1 MPTPAGGRQLMPE
14 YPELSAMFTDPMI
27 LTGVLA
33 ICGAIV
39 TRLAFR
45 NHPRKRLVGQVLFFL
60 ALTLL
65 LLYQGI
71 VPYEAGPPDVSI
83 LQRIFIGLA
92 KVVWWINAAW
102 ALIAFVRVF
111 LIFERQPREG
121 RLIQDL
127 VVGMIYLG
135 MVLSVVA
142 YVFSVPVGTLIA
154 TSGVFAIILG
164 LAMQSTLSDV
174 FSGIALN
181 LGRPYAIGDWIVVG
195 DGIEGRVVET
205 NWRATHLLNSANDLV
220 ILPNSGLAKATLT
233 NMSSPERSHG
243 GKLTVRLVPTMA
255 PAAICDVMRNVL
267 LSCTSILAVPPPSVQ
282 IKALDAH
289 AVEIELSFR
298 VKDLSAVSA
307 AHNEIFDLVYRHAK
321 AAGLNLAA
329 AADAPA
335 DASMLAQPGEK
346 AQHRST
352 PLRLLDAMALFAS
365 LTEDEREALAETMTR
380 RTYRKDEIIVR
391 QGETLHALMVVR
403 TGVLVV
409 TRRQHER
416 DVELNRLAPGDWF
429 GEGGLLTGA
438 AEAGTIKALTFVVVY
453 EIAQEGLAPIMRDRP
468 ALAEELGLTLSRRAE
483 AERHLFEP
491 SATVDSAG
499 SVQKLA
505 TKIRHLFELPHTE

>member
-1 MPTPAGGRQLMPE
+1 MPD

-233 NMSSPERSHG
+233 NMSSPERSLG

-335 DASMLAQPGEK
+335 DAATLAQSGEK

-403 TGVLVV
+403 TGVLDV

-416 DVELNRLAPGDWF
+416 DVELNRLAPGDCF

-438 AEAGTIKALTFVVVY
+438 SEAGTIRALTFVVVY

-468 ALAEELGLTLSRRAE
+468 AIAEELGLTLSRRAE

-505 TKIRHLFELPHTE
+505 TKIRHLFELPHVE

>member
-1 MPTPAGGRQLMPE
+1 MPE

-33 ICGAIV
+33 ACGVIV

-45 NHPRKRLVGQVLFFL
+45 NHPRQRLVGQVLFFL

-71 VPYEAGPPDVSI
+71 VPYEAGPPDVSV
-83 LQRIFIGLA
+83 LQRIFVGLA

-127 VVGMIYLG
+127 VVGLIYLG

-181 LGRPYAIGDWIVVG
+181 LGRPYAIGDWIVVS

-243 GKLTVRLVPTMA
+243 GKLTVRFMPTMT
-255 PAAICDVMRNVL
+255 PAAICDVMRDVL

-298 VKDLSAVSA
+298 VKDLSVVSA
-307 AHNEIFDLVYRHAK
+307 AQNEIFDLVYRHAK
-321 AAGLNLAA
+321 AAGLKLAA

-352 PLRLLDAMALFAS
+352 PLRLIDAIALFAS
-365 LTEDEREALAETMTR
+365 LTEDEREALAGTMTR

-391 QGETLHALMVVR
+391 QGETLHALMIVR
-403 TGVLVV
+403 TGVLDV

-416 DVELNRLAPGDWF
+416 EIELNRLAPGDCF

-438 AEAGTIKALTFVVVY
+438 SEAGTIRALTFVVVY

-468 ALAEELGLTLSRRAE
+468 AIAEELGLTLSRRAE
-483 AERHLFEP
+483 TERHLFEP
-491 SATVDSAG
+491 RATTDSAG
-499 SVQKLA
+499 SVQSLA
-505 TKIRHLFELPHTE
+505 TKIRHLFELPHVE